1 MNRRDAMDAEEGG
14 SLSPEDRSLK
24 SGWFERPPPPSALCA
39 AIAEIARRLRRIS
52 QVLAN
57 EAVASFSVAAL
68 PRCAHRV
75 SAFLLHA
82 SGLNGYGSAGLLVP
96 VGRSSIGAF
105 CFPWL
110 LLVAIGLAAASPAAE
125 LYVRQPGWVETLMA
139 SRRP

>member
-39 AIAEIARRLRRIS
+39 HRI
-52 QVLAN
+52 
-57 EAVASFSVAAL
+57 
-68 PRCAHRV
+68 
-75 SAFLLHA
+75 SAFLSHA